1 MSTAVQN
8 IDLNAVK
15 PPSAEVDKMPDD
27 RLNSMPWLPCTL
39 TLDVPVVHFTIADLL
54 ELKQGSIVQTAWHHT
69 SDVPLRANQVLIGWT
84 EFDVIEDRLVVRIT
98 EQA

>member
-8 IDLNAVK
+8 LDLNAVQ
-15 PPSAEVDKMPDD
+15 PQPAEGGKTPDD
-27 RLNSMPWLPCTL
+27 RLNSIPWLPCTL

-54 ELKQGSIVQTAWHHT
+54 GLKQGSIVQTAWHHT
-69 SDVPLRANQVLIGWT
+69 SDVPLRVNQVLIGWT
-84 EFDVIEDRLVVRIT
+84 EFDVIGDRLVVRIT